1 MPIVPLFIE
10 SDHPAFV
17 GHFPGR
23 PIVPG
28 VLLLDR
34 TQRAIEFQIGMP
46 LEGLPVAKFHSPA
59 IPDEELELEYDI
71 ENSIVHFQIR
81 CRVRRIASGRFL
93 IVSSSL
99 A

>member
-1 MPIVPLFIE
+1 MPLFIE
-10 SDHPAFV
+10 ADHPAFM

-34 TQRAIEFQIGMP
+34 TQRAIESKIGM
-46 LEGLPVAKFHSPA
+46 LIEGLPTAKFHSPA
-59 IPDEELELEYDI
+59 IPGEELELEYDI
-71 ENSIVHFQIR
+71 VKSIVHFQIR
-81 CRVRRIASGRFL
+81 CRVRRIASGRFV
-93 IVSSSL
+93 IAPSSL